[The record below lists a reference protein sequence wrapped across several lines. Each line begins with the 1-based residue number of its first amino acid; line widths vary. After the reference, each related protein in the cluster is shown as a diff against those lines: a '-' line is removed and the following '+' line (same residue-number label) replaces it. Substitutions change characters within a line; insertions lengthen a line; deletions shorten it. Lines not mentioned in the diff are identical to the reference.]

1 MPKFKTSFQLKGFAF
16 VEFEEKSCGK
26 QAAKFYENQKNTQE
40 IVGKFPKSHK
50 IKTDLEKKIL
60 KVKESRR
67 FLVIIENY
75 ELK

>member
-16 VEFEEKSCGK
+16 VEFEEKACAK
-26 QAAKFYENQKNTQE
+26 KAVKFYENDENTAE

-60 KVKESRR
+60 KVKESRK
-67 FLVIIENY
+67 LLY
-75 ELK
+75 ELRK